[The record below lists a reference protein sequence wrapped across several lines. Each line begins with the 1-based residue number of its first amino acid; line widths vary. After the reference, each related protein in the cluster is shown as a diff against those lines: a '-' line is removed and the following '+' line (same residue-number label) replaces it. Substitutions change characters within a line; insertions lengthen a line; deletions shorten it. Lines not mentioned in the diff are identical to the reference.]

1 MASLIDQLSNKSNNN
16 LIALLKEYKPIAKP
30 LDERSTDDVI
40 YEYLLQT
47 KHLTNEKF
55 YELTLKVLLLLRE
68 YFNKTNND
76 SNYSINHPIEKLPLI
91 ANPFLDEYL
100 LANKHFGLN
109 ASDQA
114 EIPEIVL
121 NFSLWI
127 HENGYSSYVINKT
140 SNKDNQEHVRDVS

>member
-1 MASLIDQLSNKSNNN
+1 MSLLINQLSNKSNNN
-16 LIALLKEYKPIAKP
+16 LLTLLQEYKPIEKP
-30 LDERSTDDVI
+30 LDERNTDDVI

-68 YFNKTNND
+68 YFNKTKND
-76 SNYSINHPIEKLPLI
+76 SDYSINHPIETLPLI
-91 ANPFLDEYL
+91 ANAFLDEYL
-100 LANKHFGLN
+100 PANKHFGLN

-127 HENGYSSYVINKT
+127 HENGYSSYVINKI
-140 SNKDNQEHVRDVS
+140 SSKDSQEHVRDFT